1 MADTLQSL
9 LIEVQELS
17 SKIEKMAFGS
27 EGDDIEHEG
36 TSRPSLAKSLVTQ
49 VNAKFTQIN
58 ALASSRIPVKL
69 FTDLPASAPELYE
82 VWNDTPEKN
91 GLYGYDGSAWVH
103 SEYDPSRA
111 GYLKYSGSSAP
122 MQSRSRDGVVS
133 AASSLMNNAIL
144 DAKVYGAKPGKV
156 YRIEWIGN
164 GVTQF
169 GDSNKYAILISEYD
183 EATYNSDSLA
193 GVRRLQ
199 ELGDG
204 DFSNL
209 PTVGGVVNRV
219 IKCAND
225 PSIIVNLSYMPSF
238 FGASAQVIF
247 NATYSGG
254 YSWVIDP
261 INYVELPLEE
271 LEARVDSADLIK
283 EEFHILPLLK
293 MARDGVE
300 SSISSS
306 AKTGIL
312 AATVYGAKAGKLYR
326 IEWIGGGVVLSGTVR
341 YEILID
347 EYDAGNYEADSATGR
362 RNIIKLGDLTVG
374 GGLVQP
380 AGNVCIQTMVSTR
393 DPSIT
398 VVVIYDPSVISA
410 GSQMVLNNP
419 GSSNY
424 SAVIHP
430 KFYSALPAPS
440 TVNISSSDIENM
452 NTLRQSVSPLRVD
465 HSQAGSI
472 RVEFDHGDDRC
483 RVNIVK
489 AGANDLMAL
498 YSYDVF
504 VDGAWVRKTGSS
516 TDWIGPFGM
525 RAVNNGNGNPSSWS
539 GASHDSTGGGSTGD
553 PSAQTDVYIAK
564 TEHGIVNVGDI
575 VDCAELSLTVENSLY
590 AHNTVPKDAFVG
602 RFVMKEVVHYTVKA
616 LPNGQGAS
624 VNVILSGMPLEPLEI
639 NKYYGMQMLAL
650 GLDSYWFPGCT
661 QSSHWPKSQNLNSGS
676 KLLFPNIDRFTA
688 LSNDK
693 KFAVV
698 GWMDPSFGIA
708 AAGRPKV
715 PDGEA
720 LGISSTY
727 SKLYH
732 QLIVGPSVFAAGEAV
747 EWRGCYTFT
756 PGVHEGS
763 AFHHL
768 MSAFN
773 GIHVGVESIG
783 AVDQSLS
790 VENKFRGKD
799 VVSITKSAGLTDQV
813 NISAVGLKLKTTQ
826 SAGATFKVN

>member
-17 SKIEKMAFGS
+17 SKIEKIAFGG

-36 TSRPSLAKSLVTQ
+36 SSRPSLAKILVTQ
-49 VNAKFTQIN
+49 INAKFTQIN

-91 GLYGYDGSAWVH
+91 GLYGYDGTVWVR
-103 SEYDPSRA
+103 SDYDPSRA
-111 GYLKYSGSSAP
+111 GYLKYSGSNAP

-133 AASSLMNNAIL
+133 AASTLMNNAIL
-144 DAKVYGAKPGKV
+144 DAKVYGAKPGKL
-156 YRIEWIGN
+156 YRIEWVGN
-164 GVTQF
+164 GITQF

-183 EATYNSDSLA
+183 EASYNSNSVS
-193 GVRRLQ
+193 GVRKLQ

-204 DFSNL
+204 DYSLL
-209 PTVGGVVNRV
+209 PVEGGVVNRV

-225 PSIIVNLSYMPSF
+225 PSIIVNLSYMPSLINSTQ
-238 FGASAQVIF
+238 AAF
-247 NATYSGG
+247 NSTYNGG

-261 INYVELPLEE
+261 INYVELPLSE
-271 LEARVDSADLIK
+271 LEAKADSANLIK
-283 EEFHILPLLK
+283 EEFDILPLLRK
-293 MARDGVE
+293 TRDGVE
-300 SSISSS
+300 SSISTS
-306 AKTGIL
+306 AKTGIV
-312 AATVYGAKAGKLYR
+312 AANVYGAKAGKFYR
-326 IEWIGGGVVLSGTVR
+326 IEFIGGGVELSGIAR
-341 YEILID
+341 YDILID
-347 EYDAGNYEADSATGR
+347 EYDVDNYATDSATGR

-380 AGNVCIQTMVSTR
+380 AGNLCIQTMKSTR

-398 VVVIYDPSVISA
+398 VVVVYDPSVISA
-410 GSQMVLNNP
+410 GSQMILNSS
-419 GSSNY
+419 GGSNY

-440 TVNISSSDIENM
+440 SLDVSVADIENL

-472 RVEFDHGDDRC
+472 KIEFDHGDDRC

-498 YSYDVF
+498 YSYDVL

-525 RAVNNGNGNPSSWS
+525 RAISNGNGNPSGWS
-539 GASHDSTGGGSTGD
+539 GASHDATSGGTGGA
-553 PSAQTDVYIAK
+553 PSAQTDLYVAK
-564 TEHGIVNVGDI
+564 TEHGVVNVGDI
-575 VDCAELSLTVENSLY
+575 VDCAEFSLTVENSLY

-624 VNVILSGMPLEPLEI
+624 VNVILSGMPLESLEI
-639 NKYYGMQMLAL
+639 DKYYGMQMLAL
-650 GLDSYWFPGCT
+650 GLDSYWFPGCE

-688 LSNDK
+688 VSSDK

-756 PGVHEGS
+756 PGVYEGS

-768 MSAFN
+768 MNAFN
-773 GIHVGVESIG
+773 GMHVGVESIG

-799 VVSITKSAGLTDQV
+799 VVSITKSAGLTEQV
-813 NISAVGLKLKTTQ
+813 NISAAGLKLKTTQ
-826 SAGATFKVN
+826 SAGATYKVS